1 MVVVCSAFHHRFP
14 ITGCDFST
22 AMQRWADG
30 DATHDA
36 GARSIAEVVK
46 AARAMTGKPALAS
59 DEELVEWLKGQEVFC
74 ETDLLN
80 LSDTAWAAV
89 QRAPGATLV
98 LLDALEH
105 LRARPRPGAAFPEAP
120 PIQRQNSGSI
130 CGKSAVEMEVHGFIG
145 IITMCNESKRN
156 ALSQHVCDELSG
168 LLDRCCSAGVRVVIL
183 RSSPGVKVW
192 SSGHDVRDFKRVDG
206 SDARSFGK
214 SKFQDP
220 LSCEDSFVKL
230 LDRIRNLPVPVLGSI
245 EGTVWG
251 GATDICAC
259 CDVLIATPQTTFAI
273 TPAKIGL
280 PYNHS
285 GMSHFIQVMPLHIV
299 KWMFF
304 SGEPISADQALQIG
318 FLNDVVPVE
327 KLEQR
332 TQEMAHII
340 ASRAPLVVHLLKR
353 QLLCMSPAPS
363 LTPEVFEELHEK
375 RKQTWSSNDMEEGVQ
390 AFFAK
395 RPPSFRGN

>member
-1 MVVVCSAFHHRFP
+1 MEE
-14 ITGCDFST
+14 
-22 AMQRWADG
+22 
-30 DATHDA
+30 
-36 GARSIAEVVK
+36 RSIAAVVA
-46 AARAMTGKPALAS
+46 AARAMTGKPARAS
-59 DEELVEWLKGQEVFC
+59 DHDLVEWFKEQEVSSEQDF
-74 ETDLLN
+74 LK
-80 LSDTAWAAV
+80 LSESAWSFV
-89 QRAPGATLV
+89 KHAPGASLV
-98 LLDALEH
+98 LLDALDH
-105 LRARPRPGAAFPEAP
+105 LRQTRPKEKLTDKNSEGPILPG
-120 PIQRQNSGSI
+120 S
-130 CGKSAVEMEVHGFIG
+130 KSVVEMEVHGFIG

-156 ALSQHVCDELSG
+156 ALSQRVCDELSA
-168 LLDRCCSAGVRVVIL
+168 LLDRCCAAGVRVVIL

-206 SDARSFGK
+206 SNAQSFGK

-230 LDRIRNLPVPVLGSI
+230 LDRIRNLPVPVIGSI

-259 CDVLIATPQTTFAI
+259 CDVLIATPQTSFAI

-318 FLNDVVPVE
+318 FVNDIVPMERLE
-327 KLEQR
+327 KR
-332 TQEMAHII
+332 TQEMADII

-353 QLLCMSPAPS
+353 QLLCMSPQPS

-375 RKQTWSSNDMEEGVQ
+375 RKKTWSSNDMEEGVQ
-390 AFFAK
+390 AFFSK
-395 RPPSFRGN
+395 RPPHFRRAR